1 MHWWERER
9 STILLGLFNLLIMGG
24 LVFFLRRPPPAGMEL
39 VLPPPTATP
48 PATATPAPTA
58 TPLPSP
64 TPGPLRV
71 YICGAVRSPDVY
83 PLPAGSIVRDALMA
97 AGGPAEGADLTRVN
111 LAREVHDQEYI
122 YIPVKGEAS
131 IPTVAAP
138 AAATPTSAPAA
149 AGSRPIAPVYPLD
162 LNSATLEEL
171 ETLPGIG
178 PVLAQRMIDH
188 RPYAS
193 LEELLNV
200 PGIGPATYAKIKDML
215 VVR

>member
-9 STILLGLFNLLIMGG
+9 STILVGLFNLLVIGG
-24 LVFFLRRPPPAGMEL
+24 LVFLLRRPPPSSVEL
-39 VLPPPTATP
+39 VLPPLTPTP

-58 TPLPSP
+58 TPFPTP

-111 LAREVHDQEYI
+111 LAREVHDQDYI
-122 YIPVKGEAS
+122 YIPTKGEAS

-138 AAATPTSAPAA
+138 AATPTSAAVTRGG
-149 AGSRPIAPVYPLD
+149 GSVAPVYPLD
-162 LNSATLEEL
+162 LNSAALEEL

-178 PVLAQRMIDH
+178 PVLAQRIIDH

-200 PGIGPATYAKIKDML
+200 PGIGPATYEKIKDKL

>member
-24 LVFFLRRPPPAGMEL
+24 LVFLLRRPPPASVEL

-58 TPLPSP
+58 TPVPSP

-83 PLPAGSIVRDALMA
+83 PLPAGSIVRDALIA

-111 LAREVHDQEYI
+111 LAREVHDQDYI
-122 YIPVKGEAS
+122 YIPVRGEAS

-138 AAATPTSAPAA
+138 AAAPTSAPAVKGSA
-149 AGSRPIAPVYPLD
+149 AVVPVYPLD
-162 LNSATLEEL
+162 LNSAALEEL

-178 PVLAQRMIDH
+178 PVLAQRIIDH
-188 RPYAS
+188 RPYTS

-200 PGIGPATYAKIKDML
+200 PGIGPATYEKIKDML

>member
-9 STILLGLFNLLIMGG
+9 STILLGLFNLLVVGG
-24 LVFFLRRPPPAGMEL
+24 LVFLLRRPPPSSVEL
-39 VLPPPTATP
+39 VLPPPTPTP

-58 TPLPSP
+58 TQVPTP

-83 PLPAGSIVRDALMA
+83 ALPAGSIVRDALMA

-111 LAREVHDQEYI
+111 LAREVHDQDYI
-122 YIPVKGEAS
+122 YIPVKGETS
-131 IPTVAAP
+131 IPTVAVP
-138 AAATPTSAPAA
+138 AAATPTSAAA
-149 AGSRPIAPVYPLD
+149 AKEASAVMPAYPLD
-162 LNSATLEEL
+162 INSAALEEL

-178 PVLAQRMIDH
+178 PVLAQRIIDH
-188 RPYAS
+188 RPYVS

-200 PGIGPATYAKIKDML
+200 PGIGPATYEKIKDKL